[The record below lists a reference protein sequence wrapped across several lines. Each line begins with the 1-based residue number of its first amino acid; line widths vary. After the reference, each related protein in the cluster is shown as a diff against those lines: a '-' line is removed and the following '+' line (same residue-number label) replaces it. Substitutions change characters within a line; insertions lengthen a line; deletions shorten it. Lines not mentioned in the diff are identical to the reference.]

1 MRRRSLSIQ
10 MLVSLV
16 FWVSL
21 ILTLFAVGNA
31 WFYRNRS
38 IERLEHEVALEARQ
52 LETAIGEAL
61 WHYNI
66 RQIDRVLDGVMENRV
81 ITAVTVFS
89 ELERFSRRRNPDWVP
104 EKGFPDKGEKGGR
117 TISVTRSV
125 TYMGENLGRVT
136 LWATPKFL
144 DREIVQAGLYFALTM
159 VLVDVVLV
167 LILYS
172 MISRIVI
179 TPLGKLQ
186 AYALS
191 ASRGDTDVPDTPMA
205 FTGEM
210 EVLRR
215 SMARMLAELN
225 LRYED
230 VQKQI
235 RRFRDSEERFR
246 ILVNT
251 IPDYIWLKD
260 PDGVFL
266 SCNRMFCSLLNL
278 YPEEIIGRTDYDFWP
293 EPLADFFKEKD
304 RRVMD
309 TGQVLNNEERV
320 PGQDGEDIV
329 WDTIKAPVFYADG
342 KLMGVMGI
350 ARDITARVQT
360 EAEKIKLREQL
371 NQAQKLESVG
381 RLAGGVAHDF
391 NNMLSVIRGN
401 ADLAEGEAGL
411 PSRVK
416 EYILEITRAADRSAD
431 LTRQLLAFA
440 RKEEVS
446 PRLIRLNNALDGMLK
461 MLNRL
466 IGEDIEL
473 EWLPGK
479 GVWSVKMDPSQLDHI
494 LVNLCVNARD
504 AIKTDGRIAIETR
517 NIKIDEGFCDTHPGA
532 RPGEFVM
539 LAVRDNGEGI
549 PKSVLPN
556 IFDPF
561 FTTKGRGKGTGL
573 GLSTVYGVTRQ
584 AGGFITVYSEPGLG
598 SVFHIYLPRVQ
609 DTDNNRPENEK
620 SDASPRGTET
630 VLLVEDEVSILSMI
644 ANILEKQ
651 GYTVMATESPVEAVE
666 LAASFNGRIDLLLTD
681 VIMPKLNGK
690 DLSAIIRKDRPDLRV
705 IFMSGYTAD
714 VIHKS
719 DIERIDGRF
728 IQKPFSNEDLLKTIR
743 EILE

>member
-1 MRRRSLSIQ
+1 
-10 MLVSLV
+10 
-16 FWVSL
+16 
-21 ILTLFAVGNA
+21 
-31 WFYRNRS
+31 
-38 IERLEHEVALEARQ
+38 
-52 LETAIGEAL
+52 
-61 WHYNI
+61 
-66 RQIDRVLDGVMENRV
+66 
-81 ITAVTVFS
+81 
-89 ELERFSRRRNPDWVP
+89 
-104 EKGFPDKGEKGGR
+104 
-117 TISVTRSV
+117 
-125 TYMGENLGRVT
+125 
-136 LWATPKFL
+136 
-144 DREIVQAGLYFALTM
+144 
-159 VLVDVVLV
+159 
-167 LILYS
+167 
-172 MISRIVI
+172 
-179 TPLGKLQ
+179 
-186 AYALS
+186 
-191 ASRGDTDVPDTPMA
+191 
-205 FTGEM
+205 
-210 EVLRR
+210 
-215 SMARMLAELN
+215 
-225 LRYED
+225 
-230 VQKQI
+230 
-235 RRFRDSEERFR
+235 
-246 ILVNT
+246 
-251 IPDYIWLKD
+251 
-260 PDGVFL
+260 
-266 SCNRMFCSLLNL
+266 
-278 YPEEIIGRTDYDFWP
+278 
-293 EPLADFFKEKD
+293 
-304 RRVMD
+304 
-309 TGQVLNNEERV
+309 
-320 PGQDGEDIV
+320 
-329 WDTIKAPVFYADG
+329 
-342 KLMGVMGI
+342 
-350 ARDITARVQT
+350 
-360 EAEKIKLREQL
+360 
-371 NQAQKLESVG
+371 
-381 RLAGGVAHDF
+381 
-391 NNMLSVIRGN
+391 
-401 ADLAEGEAGL
+401 
-411 PSRVK
+411 
-416 EYILEITRAADRSAD
+416 
-431 LTRQLLAFA
+431 
-440 RKEEVS
+440 
-446 PRLIRLNNALDGMLK
+446 MLK
-461 MLNRL
+461 MLNRI

-561 FTTKGRGKGTGL
+561 FTTKGRDKGTGL

-651 GYTVMATESPVEAVE
+651 GYTVMSTESSVEAVE

>member
-461 MLNRL
+461 MLNRI

-479 GVWSVKMDPSQLDHI
+479 GVWPVKMDPSQLDHI

-651 GYTVMATESPVEAVE
+651 GYTVMSTESSVEAVE

>member
-350 ARDITARVQT
+350 ARDITARVQA

-461 MLNRL
+461 MLNRI

-651 GYTVMATESPVEAVE
+651 GYTVMSTESSVEAVE

>member
-461 MLNRL
+461 MLNRI

-651 GYTVMATESPVEAVE
+651 GYTVMSTESSVEAVE

>member
-350 ARDITARVQT
+350 ARDITARVQA

-461 MLNRL
+461 MLNRI

-532 RPGEFVM
+532 RLGEFVM

-651 GYTVMATESPVEAVE
+651 GYTVMSTESSVEAVE

>member
-38 IERLEHEVALEARQ
+38 IERLEHEVTLEARQ

-66 RQIDRVLDGVMENRV
+66 RQIDRVLDGVMDNRV

-191 ASRGDTDVPDTPMA
+191 ASRGDMDVPDPPMA

-350 ARDITARVQT
+350 ARDITARVQA

-416 EYILEITRAADRSAD
+416 EYILEITRAAERSAD

-461 MLNRL
+461 MLNRI

-479 GVWSVKMDPSQLDHI
+479 GVWPVKMDPSQLDHI

-651 GYTVMATESPVEAVE
+651 GYTVMSTESSVEAVE

>member
-1 MRRRSLSIQ
+1 
-10 MLVSLV
+10 
-16 FWVSL
+16 
-21 ILTLFAVGNA
+21 
-31 WFYRNRS
+31 
-38 IERLEHEVALEARQ
+38 
-52 LETAIGEAL
+52 
-61 WHYNI
+61 
-66 RQIDRVLDGVMENRV
+66 
-81 ITAVTVFS
+81 
-89 ELERFSRRRNPDWVP
+89 
-104 EKGFPDKGEKGGR
+104 
-117 TISVTRSV
+117 
-125 TYMGENLGRVT
+125 MGENLGRVT

-651 GYTVMATESPVEAVE
+651 GYTVMSTESSVEAVE

>member
-1 MRRRSLSIQ
+1 M
-10 MLVSLV
+10 
-16 FWVSL
+16 
-21 ILTLFAVGNA
+21 
-31 WFYRNRS
+31 
-38 IERLEHEVALEARQ
+38 
-52 LETAIGEAL
+52 
-61 WHYNI
+61 
-66 RQIDRVLDGVMENRV
+66 DNRV

-104 EKGFPDKGEKGGR
+104 EKGFPDEGEKGGR

-416 EYILEITRAADRSAD
+416 EYILEITRAAERSAD

-461 MLNRL
+461 MLNRI

-479 GVWSVKMDPSQLDHI
+479 GVWPVKMDPSQLDHI

-651 GYTVMATESPVEAVE
+651 GYTVMSTESSVEAVE

>member
-66 RQIDRVLDGVMENRV
+66 RQIDRVLDGVMDNRV

-651 GYTVMATESPVEAVE
+651 GYTVMSTESSVEAVE

>member
-66 RQIDRVLDGVMENRV
+66 RQIDRVLDGVMDNRV

-104 EKGFPDKGEKGGR
+104 EKGFPDEGEKGGR

-461 MLNRL
+461 MLNRI

-479 GVWSVKMDPSQLDHI
+479 GVWPVKMDPSQLDHI

-651 GYTVMATESPVEAVE
+651 GYTVMSTESSVEAVE

>member
-38 IERLEHEVALEARQ
+38 IERLEHEVALEALQ

-66 RQIDRVLDGVMENRV
+66 RQIDRVLDGVMDNRV

-104 EKGFPDKGEKGGR
+104 EKGFPDEGEKGGR

-191 ASRGDTDVPDTPMA
+191 ASRGDMDVPDPPMA

-350 ARDITARVQT
+350 ARDITARVQA

-416 EYILEITRAADRSAD
+416 EYILEITRAAERSAD

-461 MLNRL
+461 MLNRI

-479 GVWSVKMDPSQLDHI
+479 GVWPVKMDPSQLDHI

-561 FTTKGRGKGTGL
+561 FTTKGRDKGTGL

-651 GYTVMATESPVEAVE
+651 GYTVMSTESSVEAVE

>member
-66 RQIDRVLDGVMENRV
+66 RQIDRVLDGVMDNRV

-104 EKGFPDKGEKGGR
+104 EKGFPDEGEKGGR

-651 GYTVMATESPVEAVE
+651 GYTVMSTESSVEAVE

>member
-651 GYTVMATESPVEAVE
+651 GYTVMSTESSVEAVE

>member
-1 MRRRSLSIQ
+1 

-66 RQIDRVLDGVMENRV
+66 RQIDRVLDGVMDNRV

-104 EKGFPDKGEKGGR
+104 EKGFPDEGEKGGR

-191 ASRGDTDVPDTPMA
+191 ASRGDMDVPDPPMA

-350 ARDITARVQT
+350 ARDITARVQA

-416 EYILEITRAADRSAD
+416 EYILEITRAAERSAD

-461 MLNRL
+461 MLNRI

-479 GVWSVKMDPSQLDHI
+479 GVWPVKMDPSQLDHI

-651 GYTVMATESPVEAVE
+651 GYTVMSTESSVEAVE

>member
-1 MRRRSLSIQ
+1 

-651 GYTVMATESPVEAVE
+651 GYTVMSTESSVEAVE